1 MKVWGSVFS
10 LAVSAA
16 LLCSAANV
24 APVQAESSL
33 FQINPL
39 TSGLSLPVGITGA
52 GDESNRL
59 FIVEQAGRI
68 KVWNGSQV
76 LPTLFL
82 DVTSLVSFGPCTPS
96 CGERGLL
103 GLAFHPD
110 HEVNGE
116 LFIFYTRTDG
126 DLVVARYNVF
136 PSDANVVDPSTAD
149 IILVIEHSSQS
160 NHNGGQLAFGP
171 DAYLYIGTG
180 DGGGTGDPD
189 ENGQDIDTLLA
200 KILRLDIDFDD
211 FPGDDQKDY
220 AIPLDN
226 PFADDDGAD
235 EVWAYGLR
243 NPWRFSFDRQDSHL
257 YIADV
262 GQGDFEEIN
271 FQDMSSFGGENYGWD
286 CREAAHDYTD
296 PNGDNNATCTGTG
309 YTEPVLEYDH
319 SLGDCAVTGGFVY
332 RGRVSSV
339 LNGEYLFGDFCSGR
353 VWRAE
358 DTGGGWTRTDLQD
371 TSFLISSFGESDTGR
386 IYFTDLNGTVQ
397 WLQPYTFADVPPTHV
412 FWRFAETLFLN
423 GVTAGCGGGN
433 YCPSGPTTRGAMAV
447 FLLKAQEGPVYTPPA
462 CTTQV
467 FNDVPCSNPLAPW
480 INELSA
486 RSVTAGCG
494 NGNYCPN
501 SAVGRGSMAVFL
513 LRTLEG
519 PSYTPPVCTTPLF
532 NDVPCSDAL
541 APWINEIATRGITA
555 GCGGGNYCPTSPVSR
570 GQMAVFL
577 SVTFNLV
584 ETAP

>member
-1 MKVWGSVFS
+1 MRSCRIVSS
-10 LAVSAA
+10 LAALAA
-16 LLCSAANV
+16 LCCL
-24 APVQAESSL
+24 APLTPRLEAQTSN
-33 FQINPL
+33 FQINQV
-39 TSGLSLPVGITGA
+39 TGGLSQPVGVTGS
-52 GDESNRL
+52 GDGSGRL

-68 KVWNGSQV
+68 KVWSGSQV

-82 DVTSLVSFGPCTPS
+82 DVTSLVSFGPCSPS

-110 HEVNGE
+110 FEINDE
-116 LFIFYTRTDG
+116 IYIFYTRTDG

-136 PSDANVVDPSTAD
+136 PSDSNVVDPSTAD
-149 IILVIEHSSQS
+149 IILIIEHSAES
-160 NHNGGQLAFGP
+160 NHNGGQIAFGP
-171 DAYLYIGTG
+171 DGYLYVGTG
-180 DGGGTGDPD
+180 DGGGTGDPF
-189 ENGQDIDTLLA
+189 ENGQNIETLLG
-200 KILRLDIDFDD
+200 KILRLDVDFDD
-211 FPGDDQKDY
+211 FPGDADKDY
-220 AIPLDN
+220 AIPTDN

-243 NPWRFSFDRQDSHL
+243 NPWRFSFDRQNSDL

-262 GQGDFEEIN
+262 GQGDFEEVN

-296 PNGDNNATCTGTG
+296 PNGDLNADCTGTG

-319 SLGDCAVTGGFVY
+319 SDGTCAVTGGFAY
-332 RGRVSSV
+332 RGRVNSILTGDYV
-339 LNGEYLFGDFCSGR
+339 FGDFCSGDI
-353 VWRAE
+353 WSAE
-358 DTGGGWTRTDLQD
+358 EDGGDWTRTDLQD
-371 TSFLISSFGESDTGR
+371 TSHLISSFGEGDTGR
-386 IYFTDLNGTVQ
+386 IYYTDLNGTLQ
-397 WLQPYTFADVPPTHV
+397 WFQPYTFGDVPPTHP
-412 FWRFAETLFLN
+412 FWRFAEALFLN
-423 GVTAGCGGGN
+423 GVTSGCGNGN
-433 YCPSGPTTRGAMAV
+433 YCPAGATTRGAMAV
-447 FLLKAQEGPVYTPPA
+447 FLLKAQEGPAYTPPA
-462 CTTQV
+462 CTTQI

-486 RSVTAGCG
+486 RNVTAGCG

-501 SAVGRGSMAVFL
+501 SAVGRGAMAVFL

-519 PSYTPPVCTTPLF
+519 PSYTPPVCTTPTF
-532 NDVPCSDAL
+532 ADVPCSNPL
-541 APWINEIATRGITA
+541 APWVDEIAARGITA
-555 GCGGGNYCPTSPVSR
+555 GCGGGNYCPNSPVSR